1 MSAPGRRASH
11 SVLTVTRRALG
22 PVVRRITGPLHIRS
36 ALADRTHVA
45 LTFDDGPDPV
55 FTPLVLDQLGRHGV
69 RATFFLVGH
78 RVAAHPDIVRRV
90 LSEGHAVGSHTW
102 SHPEP
107 GALTWPRLWR
117 DVVTGRRA
125 LDDVVGHRTSLFR
138 PPLGHLDHAT
148 TTAVRLARL
157 QPWLWTTDP
166 RDWEPGRRTDEIVDI
181 VQHTPPGGV
190 VLLHDGL
197 EQPRAPRALDRSAT
211 VRAIPAIVDAV
222 KARGLDFAPL
232 AE

>member
-1 MSAPGRRASH
+1 MLDELRA
-11 SVLTVTRRALG
+11 
-22 PVVRRITGPLHIRS
+22 
-36 ALADRTHVA
+36 
-45 LTFDDGPDPV
+45 
-55 FTPLVLDQLGRHGV
+55 HGV
-69 RATFFLVGH
+69 RATFFVVVRRG
-78 RVAAHPDIVRRV
+78 AAHPEIVRRV

-117 DVVTGRRA
+117 DVLTGRRI
-125 LDDVVGHRTSLFR
+125 LDEVVGHRTALFR
-138 PPLGHLDHAT
+138 PPQGHLDRAT
-148 TTAVRLARL
+148 TTAVRLAQL

-166 RDWEPGRRTDEIVDI
+166 RDWEPDRRTDEIVDI
-181 VQHTPPGGV
+181 VRHMPPGGV

-197 EQPRAPRALDRSAT
+197 EQPRAARALDRSAT

-222 KARGLDFAPL
+222 KARGLNFATL